1 MILTKVQSRFIN
13 SKSVGFTLL
22 KGKKDTGKTIASTK
36 RAINLENNYC
46 LYPED
51 KVLYITED
59 KKTEIERIY
68 NEELEKNNF
77 YSLFSVGEKRVEFL
91 SLTEIVSMYAKG
103 YYNGKKIKL
112 ITDEEAFQILKG
124 ESFNEILT

>member
-103 YYNGKKIKL
+103 YYNGKKLSLLLMKKL
-112 ITDEEAFQILKG
+112 FKY
-124 ESFNEILT
+124 